1 MLEANRKIRRANW
14 INFAV
19 LALLLVTSGFILSAC
34 QKPVIRTKSTK
45 AQKENQPAKVE
56 EQKSDKQLKGNK
68 STKPDLKK
76 DPAED
81 TQDDDDPE

>member
-1 MLEANRKIRRANW
+1 MFEVNRTITRPIG

-19 LALLLVTSGFILSAC
+19 LALLLVTSGFILCAC
-34 QKPVIRTKSTK
+34 QKPAVRTKSTET
-45 AQKENQPAKVE
+45 QKENQPAKVE

-76 DPAED
+76 DTGED
-81 TQDDDDPE
+81 TQADDDPE